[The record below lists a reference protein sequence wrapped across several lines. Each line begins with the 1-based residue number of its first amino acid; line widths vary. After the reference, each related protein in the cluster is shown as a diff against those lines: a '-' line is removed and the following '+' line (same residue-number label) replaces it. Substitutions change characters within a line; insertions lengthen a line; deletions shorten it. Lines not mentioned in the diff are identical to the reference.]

1 MTLYCVTYIYILQNR
16 KEEYSNGNSF
26 FHLDI
31 HNSYV
36 ESSLIAIMMDA
47 MSEFHTDR
55 FASNLVLNDVHIRVG
70 SVDRTVHPWS
80 VKDSLFFSVPMYRR
94 SLYST

>member
-1 MTLYCVTYIYILQNR
+1 MTLYCVIYIYCTYFKNR

-47 MSEFHTDR
+47 MSEFHADR

-80 VKDSLFFSVPMYRR
+80 VKDRDSFL
-94 SLYST
+94 STYV